1 MTPMNRLRSSALL
14 IAGLACLLAGCR
26 SGKVLRED
34 FSQLQRIEIPEAGIS
49 FLFLPGK
56 IKAEDRQGNIVFAL
70 VNPVDEYPDLG
81 QDARVMMKVLFRS
94 TESPTAENRIDSGVE
109 VFHGSGAPWAD
120 LERIVQCRPD
130 RLWHAKI
137 SVGRYSIDGHEY
149 FEEDIEIARR
159 ILESVE
165 CIPVETSPD
174 GGTEH

>member
-1 MTPMNRLRSSALL
+1 MIPMNRLRSSALL

-34 FSQLQRIEIPEAGIS
+34 FSQLQRIEIQDAGIS

-56 IKAEDRQGNIVFAL
+56 IRSEDRQEKLVFAL
-70 VNPVDEYPDLG
+70 VNPVDEYPALG
-81 QDARVMMKVLFRS
+81 QDARFMMQLLFRNV
-94 TESPTAENRIDSGVE
+94 ESPMVAEKVGKGVLIH
-109 VFHGSGAPWAD
+109 HGDGAPAAD
-120 LERIVQCRPD
+120 LEIALRCSD
-130 RLWHAKI
+130 GNLWLAEI
-137 SVGRYSIDGHEY
+137 RVYRYSIDGHEY